1 MQGHLRQ
8 KGHSEEFWQKYGLLE
23 EGMANQ
29 SSIFASRAH
38 EQYEKAKRYDTGK
51 MSPQSEGVQYA
62 TGEGQRAVIQ

>member
-1 MQGHLRQ
+1 
-8 KGHSEEFWQKYGLLE
+8 
-23 EGMANQ
+23 MANQ